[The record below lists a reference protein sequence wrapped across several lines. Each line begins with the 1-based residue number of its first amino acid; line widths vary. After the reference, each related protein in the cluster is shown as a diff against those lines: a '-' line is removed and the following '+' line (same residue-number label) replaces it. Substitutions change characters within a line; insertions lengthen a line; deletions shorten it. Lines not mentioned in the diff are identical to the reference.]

1 MCPFVWWRR
10 RKGEERRGAHLLL
23 FLPSLGAEAMIF
35 LDATERGAVGLAEA
49 AGVVEEPER
58 EARDTCKLPSACWM
72 ILLASKDTLSS
83 LL

>member
-1 MCPFVWWRR
+1 MPICVVEED
-10 RKGEERRGAHLLL
+10 GGERRGAHLLL
-23 FLPSLGAEAMIF
+23 FLLSLGAEPMIF
-35 LDATERGAVGLAEA
+35 LDATERGAVCLVEA

-58 EARDTCKLPSACWM
+58 EARDTCKLPSACWT